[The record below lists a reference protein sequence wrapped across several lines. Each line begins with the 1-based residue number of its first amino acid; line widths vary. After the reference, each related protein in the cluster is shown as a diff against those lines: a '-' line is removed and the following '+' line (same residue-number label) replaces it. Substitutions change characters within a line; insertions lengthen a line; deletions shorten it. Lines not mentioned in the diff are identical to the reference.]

1 MKEVLGK
8 YGFEAPEDGSSLRF
22 VEGEEEAVYEWGD
35 DPPEDESPEEEEE
48 ETTAWDNQEEDEQE
62 EGEQEEDEED
72 EEMTR
77 RREDLRTRME
87 GVDIENAD
95 FDDLWER
102 LDSRE
107 REEFVKLAKEFEERG
122 GQPSLMDDE

>member
-8 YGFEAPEDGSSLRF
+8 YGFEAPADGSALRF
-22 VEGEEEAVYEWGD
+22 VEGEEPVYEWG
-35 DPPEDESPEEEEE
+35 EDEESTSPAEGDETTAKDNQEEEEHEEEEE
-48 ETTAWDNQEEDEQE
+48 
-62 EGEQEEDEED
+62 DEEAKQW
-72 EEMTR
+72 
-77 RREDLRTRME
+77 REDLRKRME

-122 GQPSLMDDE
+122 SQPSLMDDE

>member
-22 VEGEEEAVYEWGD
+22 VEGEEDYEWGD
-35 DPPEDESPEEEEE
+35 EPPEEEAEEDIGAWDDEE
-48 ETTAWDNQEEDEQE
+48 EEGAEGEDEG
-62 EGEQEEDEED
+62 EGEEDEET
-72 EEMTR
+72 TR
-77 RREDLRTRME
+77 RREDLRKRME
-87 GVDIENAD
+87 GVDIESAE

-122 GQPSLMDDE
+122 GQASLMDDE